1 MHVYTKLHL
10 NITILLKITC
20 TSVLIRIKTINVDKA
35 LFNIA
40 CSKKRIQTI
49 HRNLHVLFFSLP
61 LPLKSK
67 VIFFLTYEPVKS
79 HFLILKQRDC
89 WIGDI
94 KRLAFKISSLDQKAY
109 CVLFRWNNGLRQ
121 GCFFNPDYFY
131 EDEVQDK
138 LPVISAQ
145 ININKTTAIFFLV

>member
-1 MHVYTKLHL
+1 MLTLNRVYAPYIRINSVSQKIQNMHVYTKLHL
-10 NITILLKITC
+10 NITILLKIIC

-67 VIFFLTYEPVKS
+67 VIFF
-79 HFLILKQRDC
+79 F
-89 WIGDI
+89 DI
-94 KRLAFKISSLDQKAY
+94 
-109 CVLFRWNNGLRQ
+109 
-121 GCFFNPDYFY
+121 
-131 EDEVQDK
+131 
-138 LPVISAQ
+138 
-145 ININKTTAIFFLV
+145 